1 MKNLNLKFK
10 RRGLSLIELVVAL
23 SLIAIILMIVGPF
36 FISNYVALDKTSNQI
51 DFQREAK
58 AIMNYFTDS
67 AMEASNIESLT
78 NVKNEV
84 LSNNN
89 YTESLKKN
97 SLKSNEGYLKLTFN
111 NSKNKNEHTT
121 FILKDRSLYMKK
133 NDSEEFK
140 IGDLVS
146 SIELTSLTEES
157 TQDKEE
163 INNFKNANAIK
174 IEITFDTKKNTPY
187 KVSNILTFRNKN

>member
-1 MKNLNLKFK
+1 MKNLKLK

-23 SLIAIILMIVGPF
+23 SLIAIILMIVSPF
-36 FISNYVALDKTSNQI
+36 FISNYVTLDKTSNQI

-78 NVKNEV
+78 NVKDEV
-84 LSNNN
+84 LSNNT
-89 YTESLKKN
+89 YTDSLQKN
-97 SLKSNEGYLKLTFN
+97 SLKSNEGYLKITFN
-111 NSKNKNEHTT
+111 NSENKNEHTT

-133 NDSEEFK
+133 DSEEFK

-146 SIELTSLTEES
+146 SIELTSLTEGVS
-157 TQDKEE
+157 QGKV

-174 IEITFDTKKNTPY
+174 VEITFDTKNNTPY

>member
-1 MKNLNLKFK
+1 MKNLKFK

-36 FISNYVALDKTSNQI
+36 FISNYVTLDKTSNQI

-78 NVKNEV
+78 NIKNEV

-97 SLKSNEGYLKLTFN
+97 SLKSKDGYLKLTFN
-111 NSKNKNEHTT
+111 NSENKNEHTT

-187 KVSNILTFRNKN
+187 KVSNILTFRNNN

>member
-1 MKNLNLKFK
+1 MKNLKFK

-36 FISNYVALDKTSNQI
+36 FISNYVTLDKTSNQI

-58 AIMNYFTDS
+58 AIMNCFTDS

-111 NSKNKNEHTT
+111 NSENKNEHTT

-133 NDSEEFK
+133 NSEEFK

-146 SIELTSLTEES
+146 SIELTSLTEGGSQGEV
-157 TQDKEE
+157 

-174 IEITFDTKKNTPY
+174 IEITFDTKNNTPY

>member
-1 MKNLNLKFK
+1 MKNLKFK

-51 DFQREAK
+51 DFQKEAK

>member
-1 MKNLNLKFK
+1 MKNLKLRK
-10 RRGLSLIELVVAL
+10 RGISLIELVVAL

-36 FISNYVALDKTSNQI
+36 FISNYVTLDKTSNQI

-97 SLKSNEGYLKLTFN
+97 SLKSNAGYLKLTFN
-111 NSKNKNEHTT
+111 NSENKNEHTT
-121 FILKDRSLYMKK
+121 FILKDRSLYMK

-146 SIELTSLTEES
+146 SIELTPLTEGGSQGEV
-157 TQDKEE
+157 

-174 IEITFDTKKNTPY
+174 IEITFDTKNNAPY

>member
-1 MKNLNLKFK
+1 MKNLKLK

-23 SLIAIILMIVGPF
+23 SLIAIILMIVSPF
-36 FISNYVALDKTSNQI
+36 FISNYVTLDKTSNQI

-78 NVKNEV
+78 NVKDQV
-84 LSNNN
+84 LSNNT
-89 YTESLKKN
+89 YTESLKNN
-97 SLKSNEGYLKLTFN
+97 SLQSNEGYLKITFN
-111 NSKNKNEHTT
+111 NSENKNEHTT

-133 NDSEEFK
+133 DSEEFK

-146 SIELTSLTEES
+146 SIELTSLTEGAS
-157 TQDKEE
+157 QGKA

-174 IEITFDTKKNTPY
+174 VEITFDTKNNTPY

>member
-1 MKNLNLKFK
+1 MKNLKFK

-36 FISNYVALDKTSNQI
+36 FISNYVTLDKTSNQI

-187 KVSNILTFRNKN
+187 KVSNILSFRNKN

>member
-1 MKNLNLKFK
+1 MKNLKLK

-36 FISNYVALDKTSNQI
+36 FISNYVTLDKTSNQI

-67 AMEASNIESLT
+67 TMEASNIESLT

-97 SLKSNEGYLKLTFN
+97 SLKSKDGYLKLTFN
-111 NSKNKNEHTT
+111 NSENKNEHTT

-146 SIELTSLTEES
+146 SIELTSLTEGVSQREV
-157 TQDKEE
+157 
-163 INNFKNANAIK
+163 INNFKNASAIK

>member
-1 MKNLNLKFK
+1 MKNLKFK

-36 FISNYVALDKTSNQI
+36 FISNYVTLDKTSNQI

-97 SLKSNEGYLKLTFN
+97 SLKSNEGYLKLNFN

-121 FILKDRSLYMKK
+121 FILKDKSLYMKK

>member
-1 MKNLNLKFK
+1 MKNLKLK

-23 SLIAIILMIVGPF
+23 SLIAIILMIVSPF
-36 FISNYVALDKTSNQI
+36 FISNYVTLDKTSNQI

-78 NVKNEV
+78 NVKDEV
-84 LSNNN
+84 LSNNT
-89 YTESLKKN
+89 YTESLKNN
-97 SLKSNEGYLKLTFN
+97 SLKSEDGYLKITFN
-111 NSKNKNEHTT
+111 NSENKNEHTT

-133 NDSEEFK
+133 DSEEFK

-146 SIELTSLTEES
+146 SIELTSLTEGGS
-157 TQDKEE
+157 QGKV

-174 IEITFDTKKNTPY
+174 VEITFDTKNNTPY

>member
-1 MKNLNLKFK
+1 MKSLKLK

-36 FISNYVALDKTSNQI
+36 FISNYVTLDKTSNQI

-89 YTESLKKN
+89 YTESLKKD
-97 SLKSNEGYLKLTFN
+97 SLKSKEGYLKLTFN

-146 SIELTSLTEES
+146 SIELTSLTEGEL
-157 TQDKEE
+157 

-174 IEITFDTKKNTPY
+174 IEITFDTKNNTPY

>member
-1 MKNLNLKFK
+1 MKSLKLK

-36 FISNYVALDKTSNQI
+36 FISNYVTLDKTSNQI

-111 NSKNKNEHTT
+111 NSENKNEHTT

-146 SIELTSLTEES
+146 SIELTSLTEGGL
-157 TQDKEE
+157 

-174 IEITFDTKKNTPY
+174 IEITFDTKNNTPY

>member
-1 MKNLNLKFK
+1 MKSLKLK

-36 FISNYVALDKTSNQI
+36 FISNYVTLDKTSNQI

-78 NVKNEV
+78 NVKKEV

-89 YTESLKKN
+89 YTESLKKD
-97 SLKSNEGYLKLTFN
+97 SLKSKDGYLKLTFN
-111 NSKNKNEHTT
+111 NSENKNEHTT

-146 SIELTSLTEES
+146 SIELTSLTEGGL
-157 TQDKEE
+157 

-174 IEITFDTKKNTPY
+174 IEIKFDTKNNTPY

>member
-1 MKNLNLKFK
+1 MKNLKLK

-23 SLIAIILMIVGPF
+23 SLIAIILMIVSPF
-36 FISNYVALDKTSNQI
+36 FISNYVTLDKTSNQI

-78 NVKNEV
+78 NVKDEV
-84 LSNNN
+84 LSNNT
-89 YTESLKKN
+89 YTDSLQKN
-97 SLKSNEGYLKLTFN
+97 SLKSNEGYLKITFN
-111 NSKNKNEHTT
+111 NSENKNEHTT

-133 NDSEEFK
+133 DSEEFK

-146 SIELTSLTEES
+146 SIELTSLTEGGS
-157 TQDKEE
+157 QGKV

-174 IEITFDTKKNTPY
+174 VEITFDTKNNTPY

>member
-1 MKNLNLKFK
+1 MKNLKFK

-36 FISNYVALDKTSNQI
+36 FISNYVTLDKTSNQI

-58 AIMNYFTDS
+58 AIMNCFTDS

-121 FILKDRSLYMKK
+121 FILKDKSLYMKK

-187 KVSNILTFRNKN
+187 KVSNILSFRNKN

>member
-1 MKNLNLKFK
+1 MKNLKLK

-23 SLIAIILMIVGPF
+23 SLIAIILMIVSPF
-36 FISNYVALDKTSNQI
+36 FISNYVTLDKTSNQI

-78 NVKNEV
+78 NVKDEV

-89 YTESLKKN
+89 YTESLKNK
-97 SLKSNEGYLKLTFN
+97 SLKSEDGYLKLTFN
-111 NSKNKNEHTT
+111 NSENKNEHTT
-121 FILKDRSLYMKK
+121 FILKDRSLYMKD
-133 NDSEEFK
+133 DSEEFK

-146 SIELTSLTEES
+146 SIELTSLTEGAS
-157 TQDKEE
+157 QGKA

-174 IEITFDTKKNTPY
+174 VEITFDTKNNTPY

>member
-1 MKNLNLKFK
+1 MKNLKLK

-23 SLIAIILMIVGPF
+23 SLIAIILMIVSPF
-36 FISNYVALDKTSNQI
+36 FISNYVTLDKTSNQI

-97 SLKSNEGYLKLTFN
+97 SLKSKDGYLKLTFN
-111 NSKNKNEHTT
+111 NSENKNEHTT
-121 FILKDRSLYMKK
+121 FILKDKSLYMKK
-133 NDSEEFK
+133 KESEEFK

-146 SIELTSLTEES
+146 SIELTSLTEGVA
-157 TQDKEE
+157 QGKET

-174 IEITFDTKKNTPY
+174 IEIVFDTKNNTPY

>member
-1 MKNLNLKFK
+1 MKSLKLK

-36 FISNYVALDKTSNQI
+36 FISNYVTLDKTSNQI

-89 YTESLKKN
+89 YTESLKKD
-97 SLKSNEGYLKLTFN
+97 SLKSKDGYLKLTFN
-111 NSKNKNEHTT
+111 NSENKNEHTT

-146 SIELTSLTEES
+146 SIELTSLTEGGL
-157 TQDKEE
+157 

-174 IEITFDTKKNTPY
+174 IEIKFDTKNNTPY
-187 KVSNILTFRNKN
+187 QVSNILTFRNKN

>member
-1 MKNLNLKFK
+1 MKSLKLK

-36 FISNYVALDKTSNQI
+36 FISNYVTLDKTSNQI

-97 SLKSNEGYLKLTFN
+97 SLKSKEGYLKLTFN
-111 NSKNKNEHTT
+111 NSENKNEHTT
-121 FILKDRSLYMKK
+121 FILKDKSLYMKK
-133 NDSEEFK
+133 KESEEFK

-146 SIELTSLTEES
+146 SIELTSLTEGVSQREV
-157 TQDKEE
+157 
-163 INNFKNANAIK
+163 INNFKNASAIK

>member
-1 MKNLNLKFK
+1 MKSLKFK

-36 FISNYVALDKTSNQI
+36 FISNYVTLDKTSNQI

-111 NSKNKNEHTT
+111 NSENKNEHTT

-133 NDSEEFK
+133 NDSEEVK

-146 SIELTSLTEES
+146 SIELTSLTEGGL
-157 TQDKEE
+157 

-174 IEITFDTKKNTPY
+174 IEITFDTKNNTPY

>member
-1 MKNLNLKFK
+1 MKSLKLK

-36 FISNYVALDKTSNQI
+36 FISNYVTLDKTSNQI

-84 LSNNN
+84 LSNNS

-97 SLKSNEGYLKLTFN
+97 SLKSNDGYLKLTFN
-111 NSKNKNEHTT
+111 NSENRNEHAT
-121 FILKDRSLYMKK
+121 FILKDKSLYMKR
-133 NDSEEFK
+133 DSEEFK

-146 SIELTSLTEES
+146 SIELTSLTEGVSQREV
-157 TQDKEE
+157 
-163 INNFKNANAIK
+163 INNFKNASAIK
-174 IEITFDTKKNTPY
+174 IEITFDTKNNEPY

>member
-1 MKNLNLKFK
+1 MKNLKLK

-23 SLIAIILMIVGPF
+23 SLIAIILMIVSPF
-36 FISNYVALDKTSNQI
+36 FISNYVTLDKTSNQI

-97 SLKSNEGYLKLTFN
+97 SLQSNEGYLKLTFN
-111 NSKNKNEHTT
+111 NSENKNEHTT

-133 NDSEEFK
+133 DSEEFK

-146 SIELTSLTEES
+146 SIELTSLTEGGS
-157 TQDKEE
+157 QGKV

-174 IEITFDTKKNTPY
+174 VEITFDTKNNTPY

>member
-1 MKNLNLKFK
+1 MKSLKLK

-36 FISNYVALDKTSNQI
+36 FISNYVTLDKTSNQI

>member
-1 MKNLNLKFK
+1 MKNLKLK

-23 SLIAIILMIVGPF
+23 SLIAIILMIVSPF
-36 FISNYVALDKTSNQI
+36 FISNYVTLDKTSNQI

-78 NVKNEV
+78 NVKDEV
-84 LSNNN
+84 LSNNT
-89 YTESLKKN
+89 YTESLKNN
-97 SLKSNEGYLKLTFN
+97 SLKSEDGYLKITFN
-111 NSKNKNEHTT
+111 NSENKNEHTT

-133 NDSEEFK
+133 DSEEFK

-146 SIELTSLTEES
+146 SIELTSLTEGVS
-157 TQDKEE
+157 QGKV

-174 IEITFDTKKNTPY
+174 IEITFDTKNNTPY

>member
-1 MKNLNLKFK
+1 MKNLKFK

-36 FISNYVALDKTSNQI
+36 FISNYVTLDKTSNQI

-111 NSKNKNEHTT
+111 NSENKNEHTT
-121 FILKDRSLYMKK
+121 FILKDKSLYMKR
-133 NDSEEFK
+133 DSEEFK

>member
-1 MKNLNLKFK
+1 MKSLKLK

-36 FISNYVALDKTSNQI
+36 FISNSVTLDKTSNQI

-78 NVKNEV
+78 NVRNEV

-111 NSKNKNEHTT
+111 NSENKNEHTT

-146 SIELTSLTEES
+146 SIELTSLTEGEL
-157 TQDKEE
+157 

-174 IEITFDTKKNTPY
+174 IEITFDTKNNTPY

>member
-1 MKNLNLKFK
+1 MKNLKLK

-23 SLIAIILMIVGPF
+23 SLIAIILMIVSPF
-36 FISNYVALDKTSNQI
+36 FISNYVTLDKTSNQI

-78 NVKNEV
+78 NVKDEV
-84 LSNNN
+84 LSNNT
-89 YTESLKKN
+89 YTDSLQKN
-97 SLKSNEGYLKLTFN
+97 SLQSNEGYLKITFN
-111 NSKNKNEHTT
+111 NSENKNEHTT

-133 NDSEEFK
+133 DSEEFK

-146 SIELTSLTEES
+146 SIELTSLTEGGS
-157 TQDKEE
+157 QGKV

-174 IEITFDTKKNTPY
+174 VEITFDTKNNTPY

>member
-1 MKNLNLKFK
+1 MKNLKFK

-36 FISNYVALDKTSNQI
+36 FISNYVTLDKTSNQI

-111 NSKNKNEHTT
+111 NSENKNEHTT

-146 SIELTSLTEES
+146 SIELTSLTEGGL
-157 TQDKEE
+157 

-174 IEITFDTKKNTPY
+174 IEIKFDTKNNTPY

>member
-1 MKNLNLKFK
+1 
-10 RRGLSLIELVVAL
+10 
-23 SLIAIILMIVGPF
+23 
-36 FISNYVALDKTSNQI
+36 
-51 DFQREAK
+51 
-58 AIMNYFTDS
+58 MNYFTDS

-78 NVKNEV
+78 NVKDEV
-84 LSNNN
+84 LSNNT
-89 YTESLKKN
+89 YTDSLQKN

-111 NSKNKNEHTT
+111 NSENKNEHTT

-133 NDSEEFK
+133 DDSEEFK

-146 SIELTSLTEES
+146 SIELTSLTEGVY
-157 TQDKEE
+157 QGKV

-174 IEITFDTKKNTPY
+174 VEITFDTKNNTPY

>member
-1 MKNLNLKFK
+1 MKNLKLK

-23 SLIAIILMIVGPF
+23 SLIAIILMIVSPF
-36 FISNYVALDKTSNQI
+36 FISNYVTLDKTSNQI

-97 SLKSNEGYLKLTFN
+97 SLKSKDGYLKLTFN
-111 NSKNKNEHTT
+111 NSENKNEHTT
-121 FILKDRSLYMKK
+121 FILKDKSLYMKR
-133 NDSEEFK
+133 DSEEFK

-146 SIELTSLTEES
+146 SIELTSLTEGVSQREV
-157 TQDKEE
+157 
-163 INNFKNANAIK
+163 INNFKNASAIK
-174 IEITFDTKKNTPY
+174 IEITFDTRKNTPY

>member
-1 MKNLNLKFK
+1 MKSLKLK

-36 FISNYVALDKTSNQI
+36 FISNYVTLDKTSNQI

-111 NSKNKNEHTT
+111 NSENKNEHTT

-146 SIELTSLTEES
+146 SIELTSLTEGEL
-157 TQDKEE
+157 

-174 IEITFDTKKNTPY
+174 IEIKFDTKNNTPY

>member
-1 MKNLNLKFK
+1 MKSLKFK

-36 FISNYVALDKTSNQI
+36 FISNYVTLDKTSNQI

-89 YTESLKKN
+89 YTESLKKD
-97 SLKSNEGYLKLTFN
+97 SLKSKDGYLKLTFN
-111 NSKNKNEHTT
+111 NSENKNEHTT

>member
-1 MKNLNLKFK
+1 
-10 RRGLSLIELVVAL
+10 
-23 SLIAIILMIVGPF
+23 
-36 FISNYVALDKTSNQI
+36 
-51 DFQREAK
+51 
-58 AIMNYFTDS
+58 MNYFTDS

-97 SLKSNEGYLKLTFN
+97 SLKSKEGYLKLTFN
-111 NSKNKNEHTT
+111 NSENKNEHTT

-133 NDSEEFK
+133 NSEEFK

-146 SIELTSLTEES
+146 SIELTSLTEGGSQGEV
-157 TQDKEE
+157 

-174 IEITFDTKKNTPY
+174 IEIKFDTKNNTPY

>member
-1 MKNLNLKFK
+1 MKSLKLK

-36 FISNYVALDKTSNQI
+36 FISNYVTLDKTSNQI

-111 NSKNKNEHTT
+111 NSENKNEHTT

>member
-1 MKNLNLKFK
+1 MKNLKLK

-36 FISNYVALDKTSNQI
+36 FISNYVTLDKTSNQI

>member
-1 MKNLNLKFK
+1 MKNLKFK

-36 FISNYVALDKTSNQI
+36 FISNYVTLDKTSNQI

-97 SLKSNEGYLKLTFN
+97 SLKSKEGYLKLTFN

-121 FILKDRSLYMKK
+121 FILKDKSLYMKK

>member
-1 MKNLNLKFK
+1 MKNLKFK
-10 RRGLSLIELVVAL
+10 RRGLSLIELVVSL

-36 FISNYVALDKTSNQI
+36 FISNYVTLDKTSNQI

-97 SLKSNEGYLKLTFN
+97 SLKSKEGYLKLTFN
-111 NSKNKNEHTT
+111 NSENKNEHTT

>member
-1 MKNLNLKFK
+1 MKNLKLK

-23 SLIAIILMIVGPF
+23 SLIAIILMIVSPF
-36 FISNYVALDKTSNQI
+36 FISNYVTLDKTSNQI

-78 NVKNEV
+78 NVKDEV

-89 YTESLKKN
+89 YTESLKNK
-97 SLKSNEGYLKLTFN
+97 SLKSEDGYLKITFN
-111 NSKNKNEHTT
+111 NSENKNEHTT

-133 NDSEEFK
+133 DSEEFK

-146 SIELTSLTEES
+146 SIELTSLTEGVS
-157 TQDKEE
+157 QGKV

-174 IEITFDTKKNTPY
+174 IEITFDTKNNTPY